1 MSRPRND
8 KSNRPQNGLSPDERE
23 KLARDHRPLVVNWC
37 QRLIGKA
44 PMGMNSDEV
53 MGYAL
58 RGLAHALD
66 RFDTSRN
73 VPFGAFAGP
82 WVRGAI
88 LRGFNRDGKS
98 LPWRHQV
105 LDRLADGKRSRW
117 ETLVEPEKPKGPTVL
132 VAAMLLDGLTA
143 REMEAA
149 VIAIE
154 RACPTRLAVLTGEEA
169 EELLAQP
176 DTRRLAKRGGGLSQS

>member
-1 MSRPRND
+1 
-8 KSNRPQNGLSPDERE
+8 
-23 KLARDHRPLVVNWC
+23 LVVNWC